1 MEKKLRTFVYDGVV
15 WTKDKEDET
24 HFRFRGHIPSN
35 YGIIHD
41 HEFIN
46 DTLGYVDKL
55 TKSDAFKAWMGC
67 AVHGFVQNLTPVVMM
82 DQTEKDADGDYTLH
96 SVSFLGAVAP
106 KSGDLAVVDIP
117 TRKMGNQI
125 VYYFDFPKSS
135 NPVVELKDLSGNSC
149 SIDITGG
156 HAKIT
161 KSDRSPLFNI
171 IEGNIKLTSESAAFF
186 YLSPMDIILK
196 HIENQIIKF
205 LSTNI
210 EGLIPHL
217 DYPSGKKE
225 VDMWNKEFYFEEDP
239 VPDVSDE
246 DDDEDA
252 VISKMLSMF
261 SGKKEIQINFRFVRS
276 ITMDGYNIHPYKIIG
291 SDGNPNVGSLNVT
304 TRSKDRYSLSP
315 LNWIY
320 PPEADLDLRD
330 MYYWNIASRFTNM
343 DTRTYENEFKIPYV
357 IIERK
362 TFDPPAE
369 MTSANAFTPI
379 HFSEDTPSIIYY
391 TGSKYKATK
400 PDATRRDYK
409 IHDFYIPI
417 KKKFLGWYKELLPY
431 QLSGNVFELKDP
443 ITRKWCDHF
452 DSIVDIHIPK
462 NLNDDELRFYIQ
474 NIESYMNERLQTDSN
489 LDYLIVQGYDL
500 LRLPLDSSY
509 EDTKNPRIDCMVDMV
524 RSGELNRYTIL
535 WGHVNTSPEQHMDR
549 KQNHNHPTL
558 LNGRYVVW
566 IF

>member
-1 MEKKLRTFVYDGVV
+1 MEKKLNTFVYDGVI
-15 WTKDKEDET
+15 WTKDKEDNS
-24 HFRFRGHIPSN
+24 HFRFRGHIPN
-35 YGIIHD
+35 TEHIMG
-41 HEFIN
+41 HEFAN
-46 DTLGYVDKL
+46 DTLNYVDKL
-55 TKSDAFKAWMGC
+55 TNSDAFKAWMGC
-67 AVHGFVQNLTPVVMM
+67 AVHGFVQNLTPIVMM
-82 DQTEKDADGDYTLH
+82 DQSEKDADGNFTLQ

-106 KSGDLAVVDIP
+106 HDGDYIVADIP
-117 TRKMGNQI
+117 TRKLGNPI
-125 VYYFDFPKSS
+125 VYYFDFPKSA
-135 NPVVELKDLSGNSC
+135 NPIMELEDLHGNSC
-149 SIDITGG
+149 SIDIVGG

-171 IEGNIKLTSESAAFF
+171 IEGNIKIASASAAFF
-186 YLSPMDIILK
+186 YLSPMDIVLK
-196 HIENQIIKF
+196 HIEKQIIKF
-205 LSTNI
+205 LPTKI

-217 DYPSGKKE
+217 KYPSGKNE
-225 VDMWNKEFYFEEDP
+225 TDMWNKEFYFEDDP
-239 VPDVSDE
+239 VPDVTDTDVNDE
-246 DDDEDA
+246 DEY
-252 VISKMLSMF
+252 ISKMFSMI

-276 ITMDGYNIHPYKIIG
+276 ITMDGYYIHPYKVIG

-304 TRSKDRYSLSP
+304 TRSKNRYSLSP
-315 LNWIY
+315 LNWVY

-343 DTRTYENEFKIPYV
+343 DTRVYENEFKIPYV
-357 IIERK
+357 IIEREN
-362 TFDPPAE
+362 FDPPAE
-369 MTSANAFTPI
+369 MTSATTFTPI
-379 HFSEDTPSIIYY
+379 HFAEDTPSIIYY
-391 TGSKYKATK
+391 TGSKHKATK
-400 PDATRRDYK
+400 LDARRDDK
-409 IHDFYIPI
+409 LGDIYIPI
-417 KKKFLGWYKELLPY
+417 KKKFFGWYKELLPY
-431 QLSGNVFELKDP
+431 QLNGNVFELKDP

-462 NLNDDELRFYIQ
+462 NLNDEELRFYIQ
-474 NIESYMNERLQTDSN
+474 NIENYMNERLQADSN

>member
-1 MEKKLRTFVYDGVV
+1 MEKKLKTFVYDGVI
-15 WTKDKEDET
+15 WTKDKEDDS
-24 HFRFRGHIPSN
+24 HFRFRGHIPN
-35 YGIIHD
+35 TERIMG
-41 HEFIN
+41 HEFAN
-46 DTLGYVDKL
+46 DTLNYVDKL
-55 TKSDAFKAWMGC
+55 TNSDAFKAWMGC
-67 AVHGFVQNLTPVVMM
+67 AVHGFVQNLTPIVMI
-82 DQTEKDADGDYTLH
+82 DQSEKDSDGNYTLH

-106 KSGDLAVVDIP
+106 HDGDYAVVDIP

-125 VYYFDFPKSS
+125 VYYFDFPKSA
-135 NPVVELKDLSGNSC
+135 NPIVELKDLHGNSC
-149 SIDITGG
+149 GIDIVGG

-171 IEGNIKLTSESAAFF
+171 IEGNIKITSATAAFF
-186 YLSPMDIILK
+186 YLSPMDIVLK
-196 HIENQIIKF
+196 HIEKQIIKF
-205 LSTNI
+205 LSTKI

-217 DYPSGKKE
+217 VYPSGKNE
-225 VDMWNKEFYFEEDP
+225 TDMWNTEFYFEDDP
-239 VPDVSDE
+239 VPDVTDA
-246 DDDEDA
+246 DDEDET
-252 VISKMLSMF
+252 ITKMFSMF
-261 SGKKEIQINFRFVRS
+261 GGKKEIQINFRFVRS
-276 ITMDGYNIHPYKIIG
+276 ITMDGYYIHPYKVIG
-291 SDGNPNVGSLNVT
+291 SDGNPNVGSLHVT

-315 LNWIY
+315 LNWVY

-343 DTRTYENEFKIPYV
+343 DTRVYENEFKIPYV
-357 IIERK
+357 VIERE

-369 MTSANAFTPI
+369 MTSANTFTPI
-379 HFSEDTPSIIYY
+379 HFAEDTPSIIYY
-391 TGSKYKATK
+391 TGSKHKATK
-400 PDATRRDYK
+400 LNEKRDDK
-409 IHDFYIPI
+409 IRDFYIPI

-431 QLSGNVFELKDP
+431 QLNGNVFELKNP
-443 ITRKWCDHF
+443 ITRRWHDHF
-452 DSIVDIHIPK
+452 DSIVDIQIPK
-462 NLNDDELRFYIQ
+462 NLNDEELRFYIQ
-474 NIESYMNERLQTDSN
+474 NIENYMNERLQADSN

-509 EDTKNPRIDCMVDMV
+509 EDNKNPRIDCMVDMV

>member
-1 MEKKLRTFVYDGVV
+1 MEKKLKTFVYDGVI
-15 WTKDKEDET
+15 WTKDKEDNS
-24 HFRFRGHIPSN
+24 HFRFRGHIPN
-35 YGIIHD
+35 TEHIMG
-41 HEFIN
+41 HEFSN
-46 DTLGYVDKL
+46 DTLNYVDKL
-55 TKSDAFKAWMGC
+55 TNSDAFKAWMGC
-67 AVHGFVQNLTPVVMM
+67 AVHGFVQNLTPIVMM
-82 DQTEKDADGDYTLH
+82 DQSEKDAYGNYTLQ
-96 SVSFLGAVAP
+96 SVSFLGAVSP
-106 KSGDLAVVDIP
+106 HDGDYTVADIP
-117 TRKMGNQI
+117 TRKLGNPI
-125 VYYFDFPKSS
+125 VYYFEFPKSA
-135 NPVVELKDLSGNSC
+135 NPIVELKDLHGNSC
-149 SIDITGG
+149 SIDIVGG
-156 HAKIT
+156 QAKIT

-171 IEGNIKLTSESAAFF
+171 IEGNIKISSATAAFF
-186 YLSPMDIILK
+186 YLSPMDIVLK
-196 HIENQIIKF
+196 HIEKQIIKF
-205 LSTNI
+205 LSTKI

-217 DYPSGKKE
+217 KYPSGKME
-225 VDMWNKEFYFEEDP
+225 DDMWNKEFYFEDDP
-239 VPDVSDE
+239 VPDVTDTDVNDE
-246 DDDEDA
+246 DEF
-252 VISKMLSMF
+252 ISKMFSMF

-276 ITMDGYNIHPYKIIG
+276 ITMDGYYIHPYKIIG

-315 LNWIY
+315 LNWGY

-343 DTRTYENEFKIPYV
+343 DTQVYENEFKIPYV
-357 IIERK
+357 IIERE

-369 MTSANAFTPI
+369 MTSGNTFTPI
-379 HFSEDTPSIIYY
+379 HFAEDTPSIIYY

-400 PDATRRDYK
+400 PDARVDYK
-409 IHDFYIPI
+409 IRDFYIPI
-417 KKKFLGWYKELLPY
+417 KKKFLGWHRELLPY
-431 QLSGNVFELKDP
+431 QLAGNVFELKDR

-452 DSIVDIHIPK
+452 DSIVDIHIPS
-462 NLNDDELRFYIQ
+462 NLNDEELRFYIQ
-474 NIESYMNERLQTDSN
+474 NIENYMNERLQADSN

>member
-1 MEKKLRTFVYDGVV
+1 MEKKLKTFVYDGVV
-15 WTKDKEDET
+15 WTKDKEDDS
-24 HFRFRGHIPSN
+24 HFRFRGHIPSHG
-35 YGIIHD
+35 YIGI
-41 HEFIN
+41 HEFVS
-46 DTLGYVDKL
+46 DTLNYVDKL

-67 AVHGFVQNLTPVVMM
+67 AVHGFVQNLTPIVMM
-82 DQTEKDADGDYTLH
+82 DQSEKDSDGNYTLH

-106 KSGDLAVVDIP
+106 HDGDYTVVDIP
-117 TRKMGNQI
+117 TRKLGNQI
-125 VYYFDFPKSS
+125 VYYFDFPKSA
-135 NPVVELKDLSGNSC
+135 NPIMELEDLHGNSC
-149 SIDITGG
+149 SIDIVGG

-171 IEGNIKLTSESAAFF
+171 IEGNIKIASASAAFF
-186 YLSPMDIILK
+186 YLSPMDIVLK
-196 HIENQIIKF
+196 HIEKQIIKF
-205 LSTNI
+205 LPTKI

-217 DYPSGKKE
+217 DYPSGKME
-225 VDMWNKEFYFEEDP
+225 ADMWNKEFYFEDDP
-239 VPDVSDE
+239 VPDVSDAENE
-246 DDDEDA
+246 DEA
-252 VISKMLSMF
+252 ISKMFSMF

-276 ITMDGYNIHPYKIIG
+276 ITMDGYYIHPYKVIG
-291 SDGNPNVGSLNVT
+291 SDGNPNVGSLHVT
-304 TRSKDRYSLSP
+304 TRSKNRYSLSP
-315 LNWIY
+315 LNWVY

-343 DTRTYENEFKIPYV
+343 DTRVYENEFKIPYV
-357 IIERK
+357 IIEREN
-362 TFDPPAE
+362 FDPPAE
-369 MTSANAFTPI
+369 MTSANTFTPI
-379 HFSEDTPSIIYY
+379 HFAEDTPSIIYY
-391 TGSKYKATK
+391 TGDKHKATK
-400 PDATRRDYK
+400 LDARRDDK
-409 IHDFYIPI
+409 IRDFYIPI

-431 QLSGNVFELKDP
+431 QLSGSVFELKDP
-443 ITRKWCDHF
+443 ITRKWHDHF

-462 NLNDDELRFYIQ
+462 SLNDEELRFYIQ
-474 NIESYMNERLQTDSN
+474 NIENYMNERLQADSN